1 MRESKMERIKK
12 AASVFCA
19 ALWMVAAFGSSV
31 VYAAGQAEFVYSAQ
45 GKRNPFIPLVT
56 ADGRLLKL
64 ENETGQTPGLSLEG
78 IVYDPYGMSYALVN
92 GEPVRVGDMAGE
104 YQVLKIEK
112 TKVIFIKEGQT
123 LERELKKEE

>member
-1 MRESKMERIKK
+1 MAHIGK
-12 AASVFCA
+12 ALGVCGA
-19 ALWMVAAFGSSV
+19 ALWIASAFAAPQS
-31 VYAAGQAEFVYSAQ
+31 EFVYDVQ

-64 ENETGQTPGLSLEG
+64 ETEAGKTPGLSLEG
-78 IVYDPYGMSYALVN
+78 IVYDRYGMSYALVN

-112 TKVIFIKEGQT
+112 NKVIFVKEGQT
-123 LERELKKEE
+123 LEMVLKKEEE